1 MNEELQ
7 LAVMGYIVATK
18 KQPKSEQEINT
29 IAQQVMQLKQQDPQ
43 QYNQLVQLGQQ
54 ARQQMAQ
61 QQSAGIKAKLGAKLE
76 YINKLKGICPEGTEK
91 VYLAKGGCMCK
102 QKAKEGTELKSKK
115 MNAIKKF
122 KAEKAQDGTKFNEK
136 EERRQYAKDMKSA
149 KDQAAR
155 DSILINKYSDLE
167 TLEKSKHKGSY
178 KHTKDGSIWT
188 PDRSKYKTEKKACGS
203 KLKKK

>member
-43 QYNQLVQLGQQ
+43 QYSQLVQLGQQ
-54 ARQQMAQ
+54 AKQQMDQ
-61 QQSAGIKAKLGAKLE
+61 QQSAGIKAKLGAKLN

-102 QKAKEGTELKSKK
+102 QKAKEGAELKTKK
-115 MNAIKKF
+115 MNEVQKF
-122 KAEKAQDGTKFNEK
+122 KAQKGNKIEPNDTIHHNKQVYDLTGKHKQFKKLTNKDYRNLPTRK
-136 EERRQYAKDMKSA
+136 QTDVDNKDMMRAKDA
-149 KDQAAR
+149 
-155 DSILINKYSDLE
+155 
-167 TLEKSKHKGSY
+167 
-178 KHTKDGSIWT
+178 
-188 PDRSKYKTEKKACGS
+188 EKKSCGGVT
-203 KLKKK
+203 KKKK

>member
-43 QYNQLVQLGQQ
+43 QYSQLVQLGQQ
-54 ARQQMAQ
+54 AKQQMAQ
-61 QQSAGIKAKLGAKLE
+61 QQSAGIKAKLGAKLN

-102 QKAKEGTELKSKK
+102 QKAKEGAELKTKK
-115 MNAIKKF
+115 MNEVQKF
-122 KAEKAQDGTKFNEK
+122 KAQKGNKIEPNDTIHHNKQVYDLTGKHKQFKKLTNKDYRNLPTRK
-136 EERRQYAKDMKSA
+136 QTDVDNKDMMRAKD
-149 KDQAAR
+149 
-155 DSILINKYSDLE
+155 
-167 TLEKSKHKGSY
+167 
-178 KHTKDGSIWT
+178 
-188 PDRSKYKTEKKACGS
+188 TEKKSCGGVT
-203 KLKKK
+203 KKKK